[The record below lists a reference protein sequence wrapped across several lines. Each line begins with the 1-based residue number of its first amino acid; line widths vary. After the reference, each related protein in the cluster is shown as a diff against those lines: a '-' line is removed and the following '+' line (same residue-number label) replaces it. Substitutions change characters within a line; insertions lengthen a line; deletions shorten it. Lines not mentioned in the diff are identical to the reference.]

1 MKTVFF
7 QRMGRG
13 LREKIQLAQ
22 IGGHQSPRINQE
34 RNVRVFS
41 GGPYYCR
48 PLCAPI
54 LPPLP
59 FDLSIRPPS
68 CRGETSRDCKKI
80 SPVNQ
85 LFPSFLLVCCPPVLY
100 GRDRKATITKPN
112 VTKLRRRRKGEHPPL
127 ALLVYRRANI
137 RAPYIRMYGRICRN
151 RARVLPTI
159 CVFCRNRKDMGSGIS
174 VSGSCLIRQNRS
186 NLLVV
191 VVVIHC
197 GEDFQDTCLLEVV

>member
-68 CRGETSRDCKKI
+68 RRGDVPRLQKDFPGKSAFPLF
-80 SPVNQ
+80 SPR
-85 LFPSFLLVCCPPVLY
+85 LLP
-100 GRDRKATITKPN
+100 
-112 VTKLRRRRKGEHPPL
+112 
-127 ALLVYRRANI
+127 
-137 RAPYIRMYGRICRN
+137 
-151 RARVLPTI
+151 ARVIRPGPKSHHNQTE
-159 CVFCRNRKDMGSGIS
+159 RNEVTTTTEGRTPPSCS
-174 VSGSCLIRQNRS
+174 SCLSEGKYTRTVYS
-186 NLLVV
+186 NVWKNL
-191 VVVIHC
+191 
-197 GEDFQDTCLLEVV
+197 